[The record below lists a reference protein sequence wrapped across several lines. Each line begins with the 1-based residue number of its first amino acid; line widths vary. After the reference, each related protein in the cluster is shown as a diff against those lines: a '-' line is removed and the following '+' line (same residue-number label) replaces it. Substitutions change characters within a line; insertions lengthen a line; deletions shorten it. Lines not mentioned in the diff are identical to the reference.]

1 MDGSTNNFESFRDWM
16 TLRNY
21 AATTI
26 KSYTSQLRQFLL
38 WRQRL
43 GKTAAIEQ
51 EEIKAYLTERSDQGL
66 SWHTINVIYSAL
78 RMYLTEV
85 LHRDWSVEHLPR
97 PRKEK
102 TLPMI
107 LSTAEV
113 ERLINAGTMLK
124 HQAFMALLY
133 GTGLRLSEALELR
146 IKDIDGERAQLRV
159 SKGKGKKDRYVHL
172 PPALL
177 TTLRTYYKDCR
188 PEKYLFNGSYRGG
201 RWQNRAAQYAIERA
215 AVAAGIIRP
224 VSAHILRHCYATHH
238 LEAGTSILF
247 VKEQLGHAN
256 LTTTARYLHLC
267 VNYQQQVHHPL
278 GELSLQLR
286 PVPERLTE

>member
-21 AATTI
+21 ASATI
-26 KSYTSQLRQFLL
+26 KSYSSHLRQFLL

-43 GKTAAIEQ
+43 GKAEEIEQ

-66 SWHTINVIYSAL
+66 SWRTINVIYSAL
-78 RMYLTEV
+78 RMYLTDV
-85 LHRDWSVEHLPR
+85 LRREWSVEHLPR

-102 TLPMI
+102 TLPTI
-107 LSTAEV
+107 LSVSEV
-113 ERLINAGTMLK
+113 ERLINAATMLK

-146 IKDIDGERAQLRV
+146 IKDIDGDRAQLRV

-172 PPALL
+172 APALL
-177 TTLRTYYKDCR
+177 TTLRTYYKAYR
-188 PEKYLFNGSYRGG
+188 PQQYLFNGSYPGG
-201 RWQNRAAQYAIERA
+201 RWHNRAAQYAIERA

-286 PVPERLTE
+286 PGPERLRE